1 MRQAALCT
9 MNLLGKCSLSQGSEV
24 VPVLHVA
31 WAGLCAPWDLL
42 GTSVPSLPSPLHLF
56 GAASSSSSSVVSGLG
71 ILLRGRCL
79 PALRA
84 EDKGQAPTKVPSA
97 PLLEEPEVL
106 ILTAGF
112 MLFFF

>member
-1 MRQAALCT
+1 
-9 MNLLGKCSLSQGSEV
+9 MNLLKKCSLSQGAEV

-31 WAGLCAPWDLL
+31 WAGLRAPWDLL

-71 ILLRGRCL
+71 ILLLGRCL
-79 PALRA
+79 PA
-84 EDKGQAPTKVPSA
+84 EDKGQALTEVPSA

-106 ILTAGF
+106 ILKAGF